1 MQVNIMLDYF
11 PCFPNNGSTLL
22 TKFVC
27 SGEGWRQTIVLNDRT
42 APLWIAHGPDV
53 SHPQGVAGCGPTKVL
68 ETQTGN
74 SEKSLEQ
81 SGWTQ
86 VMFSSC
92 FLWLCCKLLKEQTTR
107 STNTK
112 HMGPRFAYCYTVLQ
126 TYWGGGSGSPPQ
138 RSSWCLVRE
147 AGGEAMRLDEYHL
160 WHTVQLK

>member
-1 MQVNIMLDYF
+1 MLDF
-11 PCFPNNGSTLL
+11 IPCFPNNGSTLL

-27 SGEGWRQTIVLNDRT
+27 SCEGWWQTIVLNDRA
-42 APLWIAHGPDV
+42 APLWITHGPDV
-53 SHPQGVAGCGPTKVL
+53 SHPQGVTGCGPTKIL

-86 VMFSSC
+86 DMFSSC
-92 FLWLCCKLLKEQTTR
+92 FLWLCRELLKEQTMRT
-107 STNTK
+107 TNTK
-112 HMGPRFAYCYTVLQ
+112 HMGLRFAYCYMVPQ

-147 AGGEAMRLDEYHL
+147 AGGEARRLDEYHL
-160 WHTVQLK
+160 WHTVQPK